1 MRRKILFFFA
11 HFECRFF
18 RAVTALSAKDPRR
31 FFFVCVCLR
40 VFDLITTLPAV
51 FFWVLIDWFQF
62 LAGGPSIGSS
72 DRNAPSRFCPNV
84 SIFFDCSSRLFTML
98 SRTSRLFSSR
108 AFFLLCSLSLSL
120 YFAAVLFCCCS
131 FFPRA
136 SLRCS
141 LFCCWFFLGRW
152 WLHGLID
159 RRHIMRRDIKIVF
172 FGVLPSLIGVFF
184 LWPSASV
191 HLLFTVQSKD
201 QKLTTKNGQ
210 SKYRETRYTFH
221 AFGFFIL
228 CFVLE
233 TSAHFKFSFQ
243 TI

>member
-1 MRRKILFFFA
+1 MPPLDSVPTYRYFSIVLHGSLRCYRGRHDSFLHAPFFYFA
-11 HFECRFF
+11 
-18 RAVTALSAKDPRR
+18 
-31 FFFVCVCLR
+31 
-40 VFDLITTLPAV
+40 
-51 FFWVLIDWFQF
+51 
-62 LAGGPSIGSS
+62 
-72 DRNAPSRFCPNV
+72 
-84 SIFFDCSSRLFTML
+84 
-98 SRTSRLFSSR
+98 
-108 AFFLLCSLSLSL
+108 LSLSL
-120 YFAAVLFCCCS
+120 FISLPFCFAVVVFFRVLLFAVRCFVVDFFWVVDDFTAWSTAAILCGVTLKLF
-131 FFPRA
+131 
-136 SLRCS
+136 
-141 LFCCWFFLGRW
+141 
-152 WLHGLID
+152 
-159 RRHIMRRDIKIVF
+159 F